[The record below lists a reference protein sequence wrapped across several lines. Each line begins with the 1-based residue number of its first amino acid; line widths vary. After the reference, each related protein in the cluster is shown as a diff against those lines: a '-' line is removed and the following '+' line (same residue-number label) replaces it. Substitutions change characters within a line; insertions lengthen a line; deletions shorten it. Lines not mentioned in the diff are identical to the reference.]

1 MGALIIEL
9 SNSLIVWLNSIELL
23 RTGTFFSTF
32 ILFLLTAAA
41 GLAFVYAIYSLLQS
55 ILRFAFFEQYNI
67 SLNRRIRLILLPSLG
82 KAKYQLKF
90 PKRNC

>member
-55 ILRFAFFEQYNI
+55 IL
-67 SLNRRIRLILLPSLG
+67 
-82 KAKYQLKF
+82 
-90 PKRNC
+90 